1 MADENAQGLARAARV
16 GDAEAEAALL
26 RGRLRRGEITAERLA
41 LAADLGYEAARLCLG
56 RAEAT
61 PELYAWLDRVAAW
74 GAPVLTAVT
83 RELLLLQPAHEP
95 QGPLGLRLVSLE
107 DTRCLPPCRPGDT
120 IRAGRAEDLEL
131 TVPDRLVSALHLR
144 LSCEAEGE
152 LQVADLGSTNGTFI
166 DGHVRQ
172 RGWLEPGTTVQIGR
186 SLLFREQAPIELEPF
201 LKAAELYLSGE
212 TPPGPLS
219 VAGLPEPRP
228 GSDRAEL
235 ARFFA
240 LRALR
245 DATLEFPAA
254 GPYLPLSASAI
265 PRWRA
270 EVGQRL
276 GPRALAGELHEGPP
290 PSEDADEPA
299 PAGPTWAEGEDEVP
313 SSFLAGLGRRPL
325 LPELNVRRLA
335 EFPDRPSR
343 RARTWIASGG
353 AGELCVVR
361 EVQPER
367 AEPLVH
373 PFSVGLCDRQSR
385 VPALRCDRLLEV
397 ADLPHQAPSFV
408 LAYVPGVPLPEWRRA
423 HPGRAAALELA
434 GRLCEVFG
442 ELVRA
447 ELLWPDVRPPTVLVD
462 AEDGELGLIGTTRG
476 QWRAA
481 LARQGRA
488 MIDYPR
494 DLPNR
499 GFLAPEQLLGHS
511 DERSFVFLAGA
522 LLHWL
527 LSGQLPFSYGTRH
540 SRRERLKAGERI
552 TPRALPDEVEPAL
565 AELVRCCLETD
576 PEERPADLAALR
588 SELSKQSG

>member
-1 MADENAQGLARAARV
+1 MVDENAQGLARAAAA
-16 GDAEAEAALL
+16 GDAEAEAELL
-26 RGRLRRGEITAERLA
+26 RGRLRRGEVTAERVA

-56 RAEAT
+56 RAEGT

-74 GAPVLTAVT
+74 GAPVLTAVN
-83 RELLLLQPAHEP
+83 RELLLLQPPHEAS
-95 QGPLGLRLVSLE
+95 GPLGLRLVSLE
-107 DTRCLPPCRPGDT
+107 DTRRLPPCRPGDT
-120 IRAGRAEDLEL
+120 IRIGRAEDLEL

-172 RGWLEPGTTVQIGR
+172 RGWLEAGTTVQLGR
-186 SLLFREQAPIELEPF
+186 SLLFRELAPIRLEPF
-201 LKAAELYLSGE
+201 LEAAALYLGGE

-228 GSDRAEL
+228 GCDRAEL
-235 ARFFA
+235 ARFYA

-254 GPYLPLSASAI
+254 GPYLPLSATAL
-265 PRWRA
+265 PRWRR

-290 PSEDADEPA
+290 PSEDAEARPS
-299 PAGPTWAEGEDEVP
+299 GPTWAEGENEVP

-335 EFPDRPSR
+335 ELPDRPSR
-343 RARTWIASGG
+343 RARTWLASGG

-361 EVQPER
+361 EVQPEN

-423 HPGRAAALELA
+423 NPGRAAALGMSE
-434 GRLCEVFG
+434 RLIDVFA

-447 ELLWPDVRPPTVLVD
+447 ELLWPDLRPPTVLVD
-462 AEDGELGLIGTTRG
+462 AESGELGLIGTTRG

-481 LARQGRA
+481 LAAQGRTL
-488 MIDYPR
+488 IDYPR

-552 TPRALPDEVEPAL
+552 TPRALPEEVEPAL
-565 AELVRCCLETD
+565 AELITRCLETD
-576 PEERPADLAALR
+576 PEERPRDLPALR
-588 SELSKQSG
+588 AELRRRG